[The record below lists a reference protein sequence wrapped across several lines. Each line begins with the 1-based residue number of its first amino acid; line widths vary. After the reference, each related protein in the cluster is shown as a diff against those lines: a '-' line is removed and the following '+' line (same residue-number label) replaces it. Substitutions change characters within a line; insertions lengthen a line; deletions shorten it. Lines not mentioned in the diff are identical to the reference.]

1 MRCLNQPIARRANL
15 ENKCTGKFWESRF
28 ASQALKI
35 EEALLSCMVY
45 VDLNPIRA
53 GMASSP
59 ETSNYTSIQERI
71 QPVFSLQHAIKNQL
85 QGGDLL
91 GFTAPLKPL
100 LHFEDTVT
108 RQLQSG
114 IFFTF
119 QDYLQLVDWT
129 GRVIRDDKVGYFN
142 RLLPPILSRL
152 KIEGKQWHLNTT
164 QFESIH
170 VNRFNRAIPNLDT
183 G

>member
-1 MRCLNQPIARRANL
+1 
-15 ENKCTGKFWESRF
+15 
-28 ASQALKI
+28 
-35 EEALLSCMVY
+35 
-45 VDLNPIRA
+45 
-53 GMASSP
+53 MAPYSSG
-59 ETSNYTSIQERI
+59 
-71 QPVFSLQHAIKNQL
+71 LQHAIKNQF
-85 QGGDLL
+85 QCGDLL
-91 GFTAPLKPL
+91 DFTAPLKSL

-108 RQLQSG
+108 RQQQFG

-119 QDYLQLVDWT
+119 GDYVQLVDWT
-129 GRVIRDDKVGYFN
+129 GRVICDDKVGYID

-170 VNRFNRAIPNLDT
+170 VSRFNRAIPNLDT